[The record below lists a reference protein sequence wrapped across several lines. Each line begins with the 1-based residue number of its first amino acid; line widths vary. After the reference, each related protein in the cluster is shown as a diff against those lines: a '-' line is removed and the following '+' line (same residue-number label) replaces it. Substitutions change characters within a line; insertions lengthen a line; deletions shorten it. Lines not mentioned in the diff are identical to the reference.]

1 MLMMGQRKERLVAK
15 SKRLF
20 PKRMQ
25 ANFINASQG
34 IDRHAH
40 GELYTEHVGSM
51 KRGESL
57 GHTTLDESVVNTP
70 RGLADL
76 KAYAER
82 HATASVVTL
91 AVAER
96 LAFIKRMN
104 SFRVAGNLFLHFRG
118 QEWVFLKT
126 GSQEIFSVVYKS
138 KAEALQ
144 AYDRQKIFWA

>member
-1 MLMMGQRKERLVAK
+1 MAK
-15 SKRLF
+15 RSKRLF
-20 PKRMQ
+20 PKRMSSTS
-25 ANFINASQG
+25 INASQG
-34 IDRHAH
+34 IDRPAH
-40 GELYTEHVGSM
+40 GELYTEHIKSIG
-51 KRGESL
+51 RGEKL
-57 GHTTLDESVVNTP
+57 IHTTTDEDIIKEP